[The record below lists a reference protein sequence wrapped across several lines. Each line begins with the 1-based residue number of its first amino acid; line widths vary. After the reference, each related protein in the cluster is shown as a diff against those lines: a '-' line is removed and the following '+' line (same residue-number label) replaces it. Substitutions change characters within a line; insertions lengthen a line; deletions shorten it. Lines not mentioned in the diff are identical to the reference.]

1 MGVLSVNDATSSGWA
16 VRSQG
21 GDVAIILSEPEVARA
36 DLGPIEDLTFT
47 PSYVML
53 ASDAP
58 VTAESI
64 RGGRLVVLEVDPAR
78 QSSLARLDAFRRSF
92 PALPVIAAVRDASVP
107 LVRALLKA
115 GVRDVIALPLDRHEL
130 AATVEDVKRELANE
144 ATVEVG
150 QGKIVSM
157 LKSVGGVGATSILV
171 QMAALLG
178 RRERGGQRRVC
189 VIDLDLQFGNVA
201 TYLGLNPMNH
211 VGELLGAGE
220 RLDEALFRSVV
231 TEHGSGLAVVAA
243 PKQMAPIESVDV
255 DQMLR
260 VIEIAARMYDV
271 VLLDLPGNWTNWSMS
286 LAARSDLL
294 MMVVELSVGSLRQA
308 RRQVD
313 LLLDQQLGNIP
324 LEVIVNRVEKK
335 LFKSIDLSDVRRVLG
350 QDVDLVVANDFQL
363 MSAACDQGVLVG
375 DLRAKSKIDRDLGSI
390 AVRCDELLQ
399 KERGNVED

>member
-1 MGVLSVNDATSSGWA
+1 MGVLPANDTATSGWRF
-16 VRSQG
+16 RSQG
-21 GDVAIILSEPEVARA
+21 GDVTIILSEPEVARA
-36 DLGPIEDLTFT
+36 DLGPIEDLAFT

-53 ASDAP
+53 PAEAP
-58 VTAESI
+58 VTGETI
-64 RGGRLVVLEVDPAR
+64 RGGKLVVLEVDPDSAA
-78 QSSLARLDAFRRSF
+78 SLARLDAFRRSF
-92 PALPVIAAVRDASVP
+92 PSIPAIAAVRDASVP

-115 GVRDVIALPLDRHEL
+115 GVRDVIALPLARHEL
-130 AATVEDVKRELANE
+130 AATVEDVKRELAHE
-144 ATVEVG
+144 SVSQVG
-150 QGKIVSM
+150 QGRVTAM

-171 QMAALLG
+171 QMAALLA
-178 RRERGGQRRVC
+178 RRERRAGRGVC

-220 RLDEALFRSVV
+220 RLDEALLRSVA
-231 TEHGSGLAVVAA
+231 TEHGSGISVIAA
-243 PKQMAPIESVDV
+243 PKQLSPIESVDV
-255 DQMLR
+255 DQVLR
-260 VIEIAARMYDV
+260 VIDLATRCYDV
-271 VLLDLPGNWTNWSMS
+271 VLLDLPGNWTNWSLS
-286 LAARSDLL
+286 LAARADLL
-294 MMVVELSVGSLRQA
+294 LMVVELSVGSLRQA
-308 RRQVD
+308 RRQID

-375 DLRAKSKIDRDLGSI
+375 DLRAKTRIDRDLGAI
-390 AVRCDELLQ
+390 AARCDELLQ